1 MWSTISAN
9 LHRAVRSTSDHNRP
23 AAPGRDGPVDRPM
36 NAAKVLVVAPAWV
49 GDMVMSH
56 ALVPG
61 LRARG
66 STVHYLAPS
75 ALAELATRMPEVETV
90 HTIDVRHGRLDLDE
104 RYRAATR
111 IRVQEFDQAII
122 LPNSFK
128 SALPPLFAGIPVR
141 TGFTGEWRYGVLS
154 DRRALDA
161 ERYPRMVD
169 RFAALADVV
178 PTPPRLRA
186 DEGRRRRLLE
196 RYGLDSSGP
205 VVALCPGAEYGPS
218 KRWPATRFVEL
229 ARRCTAA
236 GITVWLMGSKRDLDT
251 ASAFAGCDDVV
262 DLVGRTSLG
271 DAVDLLSGVD
281 AAVTNDSGLMHV
293 VAAVGVPVVAVFG
306 STTPAFTPPLSRRAV
321 VVSKDLDC
329 RPCHQR
335 TCPLGHLACL
345 TGISVDTVLDALV
358 DVGVA
363 A

>member
-1 MWSTISAN
+1 
-9 LHRAVRSTSDHNRP
+9 
-23 AAPGRDGPVDRPM
+23 M

-56 ALVPG
+56 TLVPG

-75 ALAELATRMPEVETV
+75 ALAELATRMPQVESV
-90 HTIDVRHGRLDLDE
+90 HTIDVRRGRLDLDE
-104 RYRAATR
+104 RYRTAAR
-111 IRVQEFDQAII
+111 IRAQEFDQAIV

-154 DRRALDA
+154 DRRKLDV
-161 ERYPRMVD
+161 ERFPRMVD

-178 PTPPRLRA
+178 PACPRLRA
-186 DEGRRRRLLE
+186 DEERRQRLLE
-196 RYGLDSSGP
+196 RYGLDTRGP

-218 KRWPATRFVEL
+218 KRWPAERFVEL
-229 ARRCTAA
+229 ARRCTTS

-251 ASAFAGCDDVV
+251 ASAFAGCDGVV

-271 DAVDLLSGVD
+271 DAVDLLSGVK
-281 AAVTNDSGLMHV
+281 AVVTNDSGLMHV
-293 VAAVGVPVVAVFG
+293 AAAVDVPVVALFG
-306 STTPAFTPPLSRRAV
+306 STTPAFTPPLSQQAV
-321 VVSKDLDC
+321 VVSRDLDC

-345 TGISVDTVLDALV
+345 TGISVDAVCDALA